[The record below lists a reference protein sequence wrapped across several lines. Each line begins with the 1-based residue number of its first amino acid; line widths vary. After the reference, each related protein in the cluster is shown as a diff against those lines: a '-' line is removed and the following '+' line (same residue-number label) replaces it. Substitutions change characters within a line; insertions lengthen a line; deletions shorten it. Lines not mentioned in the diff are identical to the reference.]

1 VTYAV
6 ALPDR
11 PLLDQLDDDPGPLRI
26 GYTVRC
32 ALCEPHPEAVGAVEH
47 AAQLHTELGHHVEE
61 VDPPHDDRQLGR
73 DVLVIWFVHQALEVD
88 RIQRET
94 GAGDEGFEP
103 DTRLMAALG
112 RTFRAVELQ
121 SADERRREHI
131 TVVSTWAKSIA
142 RIAWACAV
150 KNWRQ
155 LGPDRC
161 GAGSMP
167 AAGVPQLRRGESPL
181 MCRSG

>member
-47 AAQLHTELGHHVEE
+47 AAQLLTELGHHGEE

-73 DVLVIWFVHQALEVD
+73 DFLAIWFVHQALEVE
-88 RIQRET
+88 R
-94 GAGDEGFEP
+94 GAGLHDAIGVQQQPVAGPELFVPNGEP
-103 DTRLMAALG
+103 I
-112 RTFRAVELQ
+112 
-121 SADERRREHI
+121 RRRALDTKRCPGRVRE
-131 TVVSTWAKSIA
+131 SF
-142 RIAWACAV
+142 
-150 KNWRQ
+150 
-155 LGPDRC
+155 DRP
-161 GAGSMP
+161 P
-167 AAGVPQLRRGESPL
+167 AAEQ
-181 MCRSG
+181 